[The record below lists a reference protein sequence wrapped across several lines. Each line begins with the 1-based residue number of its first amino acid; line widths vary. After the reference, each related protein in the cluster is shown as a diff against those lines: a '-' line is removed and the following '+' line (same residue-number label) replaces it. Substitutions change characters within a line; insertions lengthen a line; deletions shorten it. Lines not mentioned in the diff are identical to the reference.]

1 MLQRGLLAAAV
12 GLAPLAPAWAQADDE
27 PETQILSQDEGTI
40 EVGRRQAP
48 LPWAESSFGPLVA
61 LAPVVEVLGG
71 ELEIGPL
78 GEAHTLR
85 VAGRE
90 VVLGPLGRIVLVDG
104 EMQTLS
110 IKPWLEPEP
119 EIPEHLRPKDDS
131 DEEGDADEPAPEL
144 PPIELPPR
152 HLYVPVDALARAYPA
167 EQGFRFDF
175 DRRRGI
181 LEVSKTGERR
191 LAVEVDR
198 VHDLGATTL
207 VVTFSGRP
215 RYRVDEYRGGVRL
228 RLLSSVM
235 APRPRVRLNDPLV
248 RWLEVRER
256 SIDIGLA
263 PRAEASEPYIL
274 GRPPRV
280 QLVLDITRD
289 RLGRTPSALSRREE
303 ETGEFRIVLDP
314 GHGGADTGVSSPS
327 GVTEKDLVLAI
338 AQELRSHLANS
349 LGARVVL
356 TRTEDTDV
364 ALETR
369 TAVANQRR
377 ADLFLSLHVSPDSAW
392 VLGEGF
398 QTYVLDPP
406 PALFETAEGDESEGE
421 LVDDAQWGEPA
432 AQDDPDPL
440 DFEEDAFDELAVVP
454 GDRAP
459 GDEGEIRVAV
469 PALERWERV
478 QDGQLE
484 RSGLLARLIQSHVS
498 DALKQPNRRVRR
510 APLRVLTG
518 ATMPAVLIEL
528 GSLGSDE
535 EGTPLLDESYRLE
548 LIEAIGRA
556 IRLYR
561 GSPRATLRQPS
572 TGRDR
577 DPPAVEPVFGGRPG
591 AACRLRRLGPER
603 GRRRRSGTRRPG
615 RGLPGHAVLS
625 ECRRAASLRRMADP
639 RRRQRGGNGCRHR
652 RSTDRG
658 SRRRRGRGPG
668 LGLRRWG

>member
-1 MLQRGLLAAAV
+1 MSCLCATGLRRGLLAAAV
-12 GLAPLAPAWAQADDE
+12 ALVPLAPAWAQADDE
-27 PETQILSQDEGTI
+27 PETQILSQDEGSIT
-40 EVGRRQAP
+40 VGRQRAP

-71 ELEIGPL
+71 DLKIGPL

-90 VVLGPLGRIVLVDG
+90 VVLGPLGRVVMVDG

-119 EIPEHLRPKDDS
+119 EIPEHLLPKDDS
-131 DEEGDADEPAPEL
+131 DEDEDGGADGEDADEPAPEL

-167 EQGFRFDF
+167 EQGYRFDF

-228 RLLSSVM
+228 RLLSGVM
-235 APRPRVRLNDPLV
+235 EARPRARLNDPLV

-263 PRAEASEPYIL
+263 PRARASEPYIL

-289 RLGRTPSALSRREE
+289 RMGRTPSALSRRAE
-303 ETGEFRIVLDP
+303 ETGEFRIVVDP

-356 TRTEDTDV
+356 TRTYDTDV

-392 VLGEGF
+392 ASGDGF
-398 QTYVLDPP
+398 QAYVLDPP
-406 PALFETAEGDESEGE
+406 PALFEPGEGNESEGE
-421 LVDDAQWGEPA
+421 PIDDAEWGEPA
-432 AQDDPDPL
+432 ATDDPDPL
-440 DFEEDAFDELAVVP
+440 EFEEDAFDDLDVEP
-454 GDRAP
+454 GD
-459 GDEGEIRVAV
+459 GEDIRVAV
-469 PALERWERV
+469 PALELWERV
-478 QDGQLE
+478 QDRQLE

-498 DALKQPNRRVRR
+498 DALEQPNRRVRR

-518 ATMPAVLIEL
+518 ASMPAVLIEL

-535 EGTPLLDESYRLE
+535 EGTPLLDESYRQD

-561 GSPRATLRQPS
+561 G
-572 TGRDR
+572 
-577 DPPAVEPVFGGRPG
+577 VG
-591 AACRLRRLGPER
+591 AA
-603 GRRRRSGTRRPG
+603 
-615 RGLPGHAVLS
+615 
-625 ECRRAASLRRMADP
+625 AAEAAA
-639 RRRQRGGNGCRHR
+639 NGA
-652 RSTDRG
+652 G
-658 SRRRRGRGPG
+658 S
-668 LGLRRWG
+668 

>member
-1 MLQRGLLAAAV
+1 MSCHCATVLQRGLLAAAV
-12 GLAPLAPAWAQADDE
+12 ALVPLSPAWAQAEDE
-27 PETQILSQDEGTI
+27 PETQILSQGEGSI
-40 EVGRRQAP
+40 AVGRQRTP

-90 VVLGPLGRIVLVDG
+90 LVLGPLGRVVMVDG

-119 EIPEHLRPKDDS
+119 EIAEHLRPKDDS
-131 DEEGDADEPAPEL
+131 DDEEGDASSDGGDPDPDESAPEL
-144 PPIELPPR
+144 LPPELPPR

-167 EQGFRFDF
+167 EQGYRFDF
-175 DRRRGI
+175 DRRLGR
-181 LEVSKTGERR
+181 LEVSRTGERR

-228 RLLSSVM
+228 RLLSGVM
-235 APRPRVRLNDPLV
+235 APRPRVRLDDPLV

-289 RLGRTPSALSRREE
+289 RMGRAPRALSRRAE

-314 GHGGADTGVSSPS
+314 GHGGVETGVSSPS

-338 AQELRSHLANS
+338 ARELRSHLANS

-356 TRTEDTDV
+356 TRTDDTDV
-364 ALETR
+364 ALENR

-392 VLGEGF
+392 ASGDGF

-406 PALFETAEGDESEGE
+406 PALFD
-421 LVDDAQWGEPA
+421 PA
-432 AQDDPDPL
+432 VSDDPDPL
-440 DFEEDAFDELAVVP
+440 EFEEDAFDELAVVP
-454 GDRAP
+454 GDREP
-459 GDEGEIRVAV
+459 GDEEEIRVAV

-484 RSGLLARLIQSHVS
+484 RSALLARLIQSHVS
-498 DALKQPNRRVRR
+498 DALKQPNRRVGR

-528 GSLGSDE
+528 GSLGRDE

-561 GSPRATLRQPS
+561 GVAA
-572 TGRDR
+572 GDAEA
-577 DPPAVEPVFGGRPG
+577 PANG
-591 AACRLRRLGPER
+591 A
-603 GRRRRSGTRRPG
+603 
-615 RGLPGHAVLS
+615 
-625 ECRRAASLRRMADP
+625 
-639 RRRQRGGNGCRHR
+639 
-652 RSTDRG
+652 G
-658 SRRRRGRGPG
+658 S
-668 LGLRRWG
+668 

>member
-1 MLQRGLLAAAV
+1 MSCNCSTVLQRGLLAAAV
-12 GLAPLAPAWAQADDE
+12 ALAPLAAAWAQADDE
-27 PETQILSQDEGTI
+27 PETQILSQDEGSI
-40 EVGRRQAP
+40 AVGRQRAP

-90 VVLGPLGRIVLVDG
+90 VVLGPLGRVVLVDG

-131 DEEGDADEPAPEL
+131 DDEGDGGSDSEDADADEPAPEL

-198 VHDLGATTL
+198 VRDLGATTL

-228 RLLSSVM
+228 RLLSGVM
-235 APRPRVRLNDPLV
+235 DPRPRVRLDDPLV

-289 RLGRTPSALSRREE
+289 RMGRAPRALSRRAE

-314 GHGGADTGVSSPS
+314 GHGGVETGVTSPS

-338 AQELRSHLANS
+338 ARELRSHLANS

-356 TRTEDTDV
+356 TRTDDTDV

-377 ADLFLSLHVSPDSAW
+377 ADLFLSLHVSSDSAW
-392 VLGEGF
+392 ASGDGF

-406 PALFETAEGDESEGE
+406 PALFDPAEG
-421 LVDDAQWGEPA
+421 
-432 AQDDPDPL
+432 DDPDPSE
-440 DFEEDAFDELAVVP
+440 FEEDAFDELAVE
-454 GDRAP
+454 A
-459 GDEGEIRVAV
+459 GDEEEIRVAV
-469 PALERWERV
+469 PALELWERV

-498 DALKQPNRRVRR
+498 DALGQPNRRVGR

-528 GSLGSDE
+528 GSLGRDE

-561 GSPRATLRQPS
+561 GVAAGT
-572 TGRDR
+572 
-577 DPPAVEPVFGGRPG
+577 AEAAANG
-591 AACRLRRLGPER
+591 A
-603 GRRRRSGTRRPG
+603 
-615 RGLPGHAVLS
+615 
-625 ECRRAASLRRMADP
+625 
-639 RRRQRGGNGCRHR
+639 
-652 RSTDRG
+652 G
-658 SRRRRGRGPG
+658 S
-668 LGLRRWG
+668 

>member
-1 MLQRGLLAAAV
+1 MSCNCSTVLQRGLLAAVVA
-12 GLAPLAPAWAQADDE
+12 LAQLSPAWAQADDE
-27 PETQILSQDEGTI
+27 PETQILWQGEGSIT
-40 EVGRRQAP
+40 VGRQRAP

-71 ELEIGPL
+71 ELAIGPL

-90 VVLGPLGRIVLVDG
+90 VVLGPLGRVVLVDG

-119 EIPEHLRPKDDS
+119 EIPEHLLPKDDS
-131 DEEGDADEPAPEL
+131 DEDGDGGADGEDADEPAPEL

-167 EQGFRFDF
+167 EQGYRFDF
-175 DRRRGI
+175 DRRRGQ

-228 RLLSSVM
+228 RLLSGVM
-235 APRPRVRLNDPLV
+235 APRPRVRLDDPLV

-289 RLGRTPSALSRREE
+289 RMGRAPRALSRRAE

-314 GHGGADTGVSSPS
+314 GHGGVETGVSSPS

-338 AQELRSHLANS
+338 ARELRSHLANS

-356 TRTEDTDV
+356 TRTYDTDV
-364 ALETR
+364 ALEKR

-392 VLGEGF
+392 ASGNGF

-406 PALFETAEGDESEGE
+406 PALFEPAEGDESEGE
-421 LVDDAQWGEPA
+421 LVDDAQWGEAA
-432 AQDDPDPL
+432 AQDDPGPL
-440 DFEEDAFDELAVVP
+440 EFEEDAFDELAVVP

-459 GDEGEIRVAV
+459 GDGEDIRVAV

-478 QDGQLE
+478 QDGHLE
-484 RSGLLARLIQSHVS
+484 QSGLLARLIQSHVS
-498 DALKQPNRRVRR
+498 DALKQPNRRVGR

-561 GSPRATLRQPS
+561 GVAAGDAET
-572 TGRDR
+572 
-577 DPPAVEPVFGGRPG
+577 AANG
-591 AACRLRRLGPER
+591 A
-603 GRRRRSGTRRPG
+603 
-615 RGLPGHAVLS
+615 
-625 ECRRAASLRRMADP
+625 
-639 RRRQRGGNGCRHR
+639 
-652 RSTDRG
+652 G
-658 SRRRRGRGPG
+658 S
-668 LGLRRWG
+668 

>member
-1 MLQRGLLAAAV
+1 MSCHCSTALQRGLLAAAV
-12 GLAPLAPAWAQADDE
+12 ALVPLSPAWAQADDE
-27 PETQILSQDEGTI
+27 PETRILSRDEGSI
-40 EVGRRQAP
+40 AVGRQRAP

-71 ELEIGPL
+71 ELKIGPL

-90 VVLGPLGRIVLVDG
+90 VVLGPLGRVVLVDG
-104 EMQTLS
+104 EMHTLS
-110 IKPWLEPEP
+110 IRPWLEAEP

-131 DEEGDADEPAPEL
+131 DKEGDGSSDSEDADSEEPEPEL

-167 EQGFRFDF
+167 EQGYGFDF
-175 DRRRGI
+175 DRRRGR
-181 LEVSKTGERR
+181 LEVSRTGERR
-191 LAVEVDR
+191 LSVEVDR

-235 APRPRVRLNDPLV
+235 APRPRARLNDPLV

-263 PRAEASEPYIL
+263 PRAKASEPYLL

-289 RLGRTPSALSRREE
+289 RMGRTPSALSRREE

-338 AQELRSHLANS
+338 ARELRSHLANS

-356 TRTEDTDV
+356 TRTDDRDV
-364 ALETR
+364 ALENR

-377 ADLFLSLHVSPDSAW
+377 ADLFLSLHVSPDSSWAS
-392 VLGEGF
+392 GNGF

-406 PALFETAEGDESEGE
+406 PAPFEPAEGMAPGGE
-421 LVDDAQWGEPA
+421 PLDDAEWGEPIGE
-432 AQDDPDPL
+432 DDSDPE
-440 DFEEDAFDELAVVP
+440 FEEDGFADLVAEP
-454 GDRAP
+454 GD
-459 GDEGEIRVAV
+459 GEEIRVAV
-469 PALERWERV
+469 PALELWERV
-478 QDGQLE
+478 QDGQLDQ
-484 RSGLLARLIQSHVS
+484 SGLLARLIQSHVS
-498 DALKQPNRRVRR
+498 DALEQPNRRVGR

-518 ATMPAVLIEL
+518 ASMPAVLIEL
-528 GSLGSDE
+528 GSLGRDE
-535 EGTPLLDESYRLE
+535 EGTPLLDESYRQQ

-561 GSPRATLRQPS
+561 GIAT
-572 TGRDR
+572 
-577 DPPAVEPVFGGRPG
+577 G
-591 AACRLRRLGPER
+591 AAEATAEG
-603 GRRRRSGTRRPG
+603 
-615 RGLPGHAVLS
+615 A
-625 ECRRAASLRRMADP
+625 
-639 RRRQRGGNGCRHR
+639 
-652 RSTDRG
+652 G
-658 SRRRRGRGPG
+658 S
-668 LGLRRWG
+668 

>member
-1 MLQRGLLAAAV
+1 M
-12 GLAPLAPAWAQADDE
+12 PLAPAWAQADDE

-152 HLYVPVDALARAYPA
+152 HMYVPVDALARAYPA
-167 EQGFRFDF
+167 EQGYRFDF

-191 LAVEVDR
+191 LAVEVHR

-280 QLVLDITRD
+280 QLVMDITRD
-289 RLGRTPSALSRREE
+289 RLGRAPRALSRREE

-314 GHGGADTGVSSPS
+314 GHGGADTGVSSAS

-349 LGARVVL
+349 LDARVVL
-356 TRTEDTDV
+356 TRTADTDV
-364 ALETR
+364 ALENR

-377 ADLFLSLHVSPDSAW
+377 ADLFLSLHVSPDSLWAS
-392 VLGEGF
+392 GDGF

-406 PALFETAEGDESEGE
+406 PALFDSAEGDEQ
-421 LVDDAQWGEPA
+421 DANQSVRSSAGARME
-432 AQDDPDPL
+432 
-440 DFEEDAFDELAVVP
+440 FEEDEFDELAAEA
-454 GDRAP
+454 GD
-459 GDEGEIRVAV
+459 GDEIRVAV
-469 PALERWERV
+469 PALELWERV
-478 QDGQLE
+478 QDAQIE

-498 DALKQPNRRVRR
+498 DALKQPNRRVGR

-518 ATMPAVLIEL
+518 ASMPAVLIEL

-535 EGTPLLDESYRLE
+535 EGTPLLDESYRQE

-561 GSPRATLRQPS
+561 GVSS
-572 TGRDR
+572 
-577 DPPAVEPVFGGRPG
+577 G
-591 AACRLRRLGPER
+591 AAD
-603 GRRRRSGTRRPG
+603 S
-615 RGLPGHAVLS
+615 
-625 ECRRAASLRRMADP
+625 AADGA
-639 RRRQRGGNGCRHR
+639 
-652 RSTDRG
+652 G
-658 SRRRRGRGPG
+658 S
-668 LGLRRWG
+668 

>member
-1 MLQRGLLAAAV
+1 MSCICATVLQRGLLAAAV
-12 GLAPLAPAWAQADDE
+12 ALAPLGPAWAQADDE
-27 PETQILSQDEGTI
+27 PETQILSQDEGSI
-40 EVGRRQAP
+40 AVGRQRAP

-131 DEEGDADEPAPEL
+131 DDEGDGGSDSEDADADERAPEL

-167 EQGFRFDF
+167 EQGYRFDF

-181 LEVSKTGERR
+181 LEVSRTGERR

-263 PRAEASEPYIL
+263 PRAKASEPYIL

-280 QLVLDITRD
+280 QLVMDITRD
-289 RLGRTPSALSRREE
+289 RLGRAPRALSRREE

-314 GHGGADTGVSSPS
+314 GHGGADTGVSSAS

-349 LGARVVL
+349 LDARVVL
-356 TRTEDTDV
+356 TRTDDTDV
-364 ALETR
+364 ALENR

-392 VLGEGF
+392 VLGDGF

-406 PALFETAEGDESEGE
+406 PALFETEEGE
-421 LVDDAQWGEPA
+421 PGLRGNEQDATQSVRSSAGARMAPA
-432 AQDDPDPL
+432 AQDDPGPL
-440 DFEEDAFDELAVVP
+440 EFEEDAFDELDVVP
-454 GDRAP
+454 GDGEA
-459 GDEGEIRVAV
+459 GDEEEIRVAV
-469 PALERWERV
+469 PALELWERV

-498 DALKQPNRRVRR
+498 DALEQPNRRVGR

-518 ATMPAVLIEL
+518 ASMPAVLIEL
-528 GSLGSDE
+528 GSLGRDE
-535 EGTPLLDESYRLE
+535 EGTPLLDESYRQE

-561 GSPRATLRQPS
+561 GVAS
-572 TGRDR
+572 
-577 DPPAVEPVFGGRPG
+577 G
-591 AACRLRRLGPER
+591 AAD
-603 GRRRRSGTRRPG
+603 S
-615 RGLPGHAVLS
+615 
-625 ECRRAASLRRMADP
+625 AA
-639 RRRQRGGNGCRHR
+639 GGA
-652 RSTDRG
+652 G
-658 SRRRRGRGPG
+658 S
-668 LGLRRWG
+668 

>member
-1 MLQRGLLAAAV
+1 MSCLCATGLRRGLLAAAV
-12 GLAPLAPAWAQADDE
+12 ALVPLAPAWAQADDE
-27 PETQILSQDEGTI
+27 PETQILSQDEGSIT
-40 EVGRRQAP
+40 VGRQRAP

-90 VVLGPLGRIVLVDG
+90 VVLGPLGRVVMVDG

-110 IKPWLEPEP
+110 IRPWLEPEP
-119 EIPEHLRPKDDS
+119 EIPEHLLPKDDS
-131 DEEGDADEPAPEL
+131 DEEGDGGADGEDPDEPAPEL

-215 RYRVDEYRGGVRL
+215 RYRVEEYRGGVRL
-228 RLLSSVM
+228 RLLSGVM
-235 APRPRVRLNDPLV
+235 EARPRARLNDPLV

-263 PRAEASEPYIL
+263 PRARASEPYIL

-289 RLGRTPSALSRREE
+289 RMDRTPSALSRRAE

-356 TRTEDTDV
+356 TRTDDSDV

-392 VLGEGF
+392 AAGDGF
-398 QTYVLDPP
+398 QAYVLDPP
-406 PALFETAEGDESEGE
+406 PALFEPAEQ
-421 LVDDAQWGEPA
+421 DANQSVRSPA
-432 AQDDPDPL
+432 GARME
-440 DFEEDAFDELAVVP
+440 FEEDAFDDLDVEP
-454 GDRAP
+454 GDVEP
-459 GDEGEIRVAV
+459 GDGEDIRVAV
-469 PALERWERV
+469 PALELWERV
-478 QDGQLE
+478 QDRQLE

-498 DALKQPNRRVRR
+498 DALEQPNRRVGR

-518 ATMPAVLIEL
+518 ASMPAVLIEL

-535 EGTPLLDESYRLE
+535 EGTPLLDESYRQE

-561 GSPRATLRQPS
+561 GVGA
-572 TGRDR
+572 
-577 DPPAVEPVFGGRPG
+577 G
-591 AACRLRRLGPER
+591 AAE
-603 GRRRRSGTRRPG
+603 
-615 RGLPGHAVLS
+615 
-625 ECRRAASLRRMADP
+625 AAA
-639 RRRQRGGNGCRHR
+639 NGA
-652 RSTDRG
+652 G
-658 SRRRRGRGPG
+658 S
-668 LGLRRWG
+668 

>member
-1 MLQRGLLAAAV
+1 MSCNCSTVLQRGLLAAVVA
-12 GLAPLAPAWAQADDE
+12 LAQLSPAWAQADDE
-27 PETQILSQDEGTI
+27 PETRILWQGEGSIT
-40 EVGRRQAP
+40 VGRQRAP

-71 ELEIGPL
+71 ELAIGPL

-90 VVLGPLGRIVLVDG
+90 VVLGPLGRVVLVDG
-104 EMQTLS
+104 EMHTLS

-119 EIPEHLRPKDDS
+119 EIPEHLLPKDDS
-131 DEEGDADEPAPEL
+131 DEDGDGNSDGEAADADEPAPEL

-167 EQGFRFDF
+167 EQGYRFDF
-175 DRRRGI
+175 DRRRGQ

-228 RLLSSVM
+228 RLLSGVM
-235 APRPRVRLNDPLV
+235 APRPRVRLDDPLV

-263 PRAEASEPYIL
+263 PRAKASEPYIL

-289 RLGRTPSALSRREE
+289 RMGRTPSVLSRREE

-356 TRTEDTDV
+356 TRTYDTDV

-392 VLGEGF
+392 ASGNGF

-406 PALFETAEGDESEGE
+406 PALFEPAEGMAPESEP
-421 LVDDAQWGEPA
+421 LDAAEWGEPIGE
-432 AQDDPDPL
+432 DDSDL
-440 DFEEDAFDELAVVP
+440 EFEEDGFDDLDVEP
-454 GDRAP
+454 GDVEP
-459 GDEGEIRVAV
+459 GDGEDIRVAV
-469 PALERWERV
+469 PALELWERV
-478 QDGQLE
+478 QDRQLE

-498 DALKQPNRRVRR
+498 DALEQPNRRVRR

-518 ATMPAVLIEL
+518 ASMPAVLIEL
-528 GSLGSDE
+528 GSLRSDA
-535 EGTPLLDESYRLE
+535 EGTPLLDESYRQE

-561 GSPRATLRQPS
+561 GVGA
-572 TGRDR
+572 
-577 DPPAVEPVFGGRPG
+577 G
-591 AACRLRRLGPER
+591 AAEG
-603 GRRRRSGTRRPG
+603 
-615 RGLPGHAVLS
+615 
-625 ECRRAASLRRMADP
+625 AAEAAA
-639 RRRQRGGNGCRHR
+639 NGA
-652 RSTDRG
+652 G
-658 SRRRRGRGPG
+658 S
-668 LGLRRWG
+668 

>member
-1 MLQRGLLAAAV
+1 M
-12 GLAPLAPAWAQADDE
+12 PLSPAWAQADDE
-27 PETQILSQDEGTI
+27 PETRILSRDEGSI
-40 EVGRRQAP
+40 AVGRQRTP

-71 ELEIGPL
+71 ELDIGPL

-90 VVLGPLGRIVLVDG
+90 VVLGPLGRVVLVDG

-119 EIPEHLRPKDDS
+119 EIPEHLLPKDDS
-131 DEEGDADEPAPEL
+131 DEDGDDNSDGEDADAEEPAPEL

-152 HLYVPVDALARAYPA
+152 HLYVSVDALARAYPA
-167 EQGFRFDF
+167 EQGYRFDF

-181 LEVSKTGERR
+181 LEVAKTGERR

-215 RYRVDEYRGGVRL
+215 RYRVEEYRGGVRL
-228 RLLSSVM
+228 RLLSGVM
-235 APRPRVRLNDPLV
+235 EPRPRVRLNDPLV

-256 SIDIGLA
+256 SVDIGLA
-263 PRAEASEPYIL
+263 PRTRASEPYIL

-289 RLGRTPSALSRREE
+289 RMERTPSALSRREE

-314 GHGGADTGVSSPS
+314 GHGGADTGVSSPT
-327 GVTEKDLVLAI
+327 GVAEKDLVLAI
-338 AQELRSHLANS
+338 SQELRSHLASS

-356 TRTEDTDV
+356 TRTYDTDV

-369 TAVANQRR
+369 TGVANQRR
-377 ADLFLSLHVSPDSAW
+377 ADLFLSLHVSSDSSW
-392 VLGEGF
+392 TSGDGF

-406 PALFETAEGDESEGE
+406 PAPFDSAEGDEQDANQSERPSAGARME
-421 LVDDAQWGEPA
+421 A
-432 AQDDPDPL
+432 DPE
-440 DFEEDAFDELAVVP
+440 FEEDAFDELDVEPGAVEP
-454 GDRAP
+454 GD
-459 GDEGEIRVAV
+459 GEDIRVAV
-469 PALERWERV
+469 PALELWERV
-478 QDGQLE
+478 QDRHLE
-484 RSGLLARLIQSHVS
+484 QSGLLARLIQSHVS
-498 DALKQPNRRVRR
+498 DALEQPNRRVGR

-518 ATMPAVLIEL
+518 ASMPAVLIEL
-528 GSLGSDE
+528 GSLGRDE
-535 EGTPLLDESYRLE
+535 EGTPLLDESYRQQ

-561 GSPRATLRQPS
+561 GVA
-572 TGRDR
+572 
-577 DPPAVEPVFGGRPG
+577 AG
-591 AACRLRRLGPER
+591 AAE
-603 GRRRRSGTRRPG
+603 
-615 RGLPGHAVLS
+615 
-625 ECRRAASLRRMADP
+625 AANEA
-639 RRRQRGGNGCRHR
+639 
-652 RSTDRG
+652 G
-658 SRRRRGRGPG
+658 S
-668 LGLRRWG
+668 

>member
-1 MLQRGLLAAAV
+1 MSCHCSTVLQRGLLAAAV
-12 GLAPLAPAWAQADDE
+12 AFVPLAPAWAQSDDE
-27 PETQILSQDEGTI
+27 PETQILSRDEGSI
-40 EVGRRQAP
+40 AVGRQRAP

-71 ELEIGPL
+71 ELKIGPL

-90 VVLGPLGRIVLVDG
+90 VVLGPLGRVVMVDG

-119 EIPEHLRPKDDS
+119 EIPEHLLPKDDS
-131 DEEGDADEPAPEL
+131 DEDGDGGADGEDADEPAPEL

-167 EQGFRFDF
+167 EQGYRFDF
-175 DRRRGI
+175 DRRLGR
-181 LEVSKTGERR
+181 LEVSRTGERR

-215 RYRVDEYRGGVRL
+215 RYRVEEYRGGVRL
-228 RLLSSVM
+228 RLLSGVM
-235 APRPRVRLNDPLV
+235 EARPRARLNDPLV

-263 PRAEASEPYIL
+263 PRARASEPYIL

-289 RLGRTPSALSRREE
+289 RMDRTPSALSRREE
-303 ETGEFRIVLDP
+303 ETGEFRIVVDP

-356 TRTEDTDV
+356 TRTYDTDV

-392 VLGEGF
+392 ASGDGF
-398 QTYVLDPP
+398 QAYVLDPP
-406 PALFETAEGDESEGE
+406 PALFEPAEGDEQDANQSVRTSAGARMAPESEP
-421 LVDDAQWGEPA
+421 LDDADWGEPA
-432 AQDDPDPL
+432 VTDDPDPAE
-440 DFEEDAFDELAVVP
+440 FEEDAFDDLDVEP
-454 GDRAP
+454 GDRESGDGEP
-459 GDEGEIRVAV
+459 GDGEDIRVAV
-469 PALERWERV
+469 PALELWERV
-478 QDGQLE
+478 QDRQLE

-518 ATMPAVLIEL
+518 ASMPAVLIEL

-535 EGTPLLDESYRLE
+535 EGTPLLDESYRQE

-556 IRLYR
+556 IRLFR
-561 GSPRATLRQPS
+561 GVGA
-572 TGRDR
+572 
-577 DPPAVEPVFGGRPG
+577 G
-591 AACRLRRLGPER
+591 AAE
-603 GRRRRSGTRRPG
+603 
-615 RGLPGHAVLS
+615 
-625 ECRRAASLRRMADP
+625 AAA
-639 RRRQRGGNGCRHR
+639 NGA
-652 RSTDRG
+652 G
-658 SRRRRGRGPG
+658 S
-668 LGLRRWG
+668 

>member
-1 MLQRGLLAAAV
+1 MSCNCSTVLQRGLLAAAV
-12 GLAPLAPAWAQADDE
+12 AFVQLSPAWAQADDE

-90 VVLGPLGRIVLVDG
+90 VVLGPLGRVVLVDG

-119 EIPEHLRPKDDS
+119 EIPEHLLPKDDS
-131 DEEGDADEPAPEL
+131 EETDADEPAPEL

-167 EQGFRFDF
+167 EQGYRFDF
-175 DRRRGI
+175 DRRRGQ

-228 RLLSSVM
+228 RLLSGVM
-235 APRPRVRLNDPLV
+235 EARPRLRLNDPLV

-263 PRAEASEPYIL
+263 PRARASEPYIL

-289 RLGRTPSALSRREE
+289 RMGRAPRALSRRAE

-314 GHGGADTGVSSPS
+314 GHGGVETGVSSPS

-338 AQELRSHLANS
+338 ARELRSHLANS
-349 LGARVVL
+349 LGSRVVL
-356 TRTEDTDV
+356 TRTDDTDV
-364 ALETR
+364 ALEKR

-406 PALFETAEGDESEGE
+406 PAPFEPAEGDEPGLRGDEQDANQSERSSAGARMASEGE

-440 DFEEDAFDELAVVP
+440 DFEEDAFDELDVVP
-454 GDRAP
+454 GDGEA
-459 GDEGEIRVAV
+459 GDEEGIRVAV

-561 GSPRATLRQPS
+561 GVAAGDAET
-572 TGRDR
+572 
-577 DPPAVEPVFGGRPG
+577 AVNG
-591 AACRLRRLGPER
+591 A
-603 GRRRRSGTRRPG
+603 
-615 RGLPGHAVLS
+615 
-625 ECRRAASLRRMADP
+625 
-639 RRRQRGGNGCRHR
+639 
-652 RSTDRG
+652 G
-658 SRRRRGRGPG
+658 S
-668 LGLRRWG
+668 

>member
-1 MLQRGLLAAAV
+1 MGRQR
-12 GLAPLAPAWAQADDE
+12 
-27 PETQILSQDEGTI
+27 
-40 EVGRRQAP
+40 AP

-61 LAPVVEVLGG
+61 FAPVVEVLGG
-71 ELEIGPL
+71 ELKIGPL

-90 VVLGPLGRIVLVDG
+90 VVLGPLGRVVLVDG

-119 EIPEHLRPKDDS
+119 EIPEHLLPKDDS
-131 DEEGDADEPAPEL
+131 DEDGDGNSDGEAADADEPAPEL

-167 EQGFRFDF
+167 EQGYGFDF
-175 DRRRGI
+175 DRRLGR
-181 LEVSKTGERR
+181 LEVSRTGERR

-228 RLLSSVM
+228 RLLSGVM
-235 APRPRVRLNDPLV
+235 EARPRVRLNDPLV

-289 RLGRTPSALSRREE
+289 RMGRTPSVLSRRAE

-356 TRTEDTDV
+356 TRTYDTDV

-369 TAVANQRR
+369 TGVANQRR
-377 ADLFLSLHVSPDSAW
+377 ADLFLSLHVSPDSSWAS
-392 VLGEGF
+392 GDGF
-398 QTYVLDPP
+398 QAYVLDPP
-406 PALFETAEGDESEGE
+406 PALFDSAVS
-421 LVDDAQWGEPA
+421 
-432 AQDDPDPL
+432 DDPDPL

-454 GDRAP
+454 GDREP
-459 GDEGEIRVAV
+459 GDEEEIRVAV

-498 DALKQPNRRVRR
+498 DALEQPNRRVRR

-561 GSPRATLRQPS
+561 GVGA
-572 TGRDR
+572 
-577 DPPAVEPVFGGRPG
+577 G
-591 AACRLRRLGPER
+591 AAE
-603 GRRRRSGTRRPG
+603 
-615 RGLPGHAVLS
+615 
-625 ECRRAASLRRMADP
+625 AAA
-639 RRRQRGGNGCRHR
+639 NGA
-652 RSTDRG
+652 G
-658 SRRRRGRGPG
+658 S
-668 LGLRRWG
+668 

>member
-1 MLQRGLLAAAV
+1 MSCHCSTVLQRGLLAAAV
-12 GLAPLAPAWAQADDE
+12 AFVPLAPAWAQSDDE
-27 PETQILSQDEGTI
+27 PETQILSRDEGSI
-40 EVGRRQAP
+40 AVGRQRAP

-71 ELEIGPL
+71 ELKIGPL

-90 VVLGPLGRIVLVDG
+90 VVLGPLGRVVMVDG

-119 EIPEHLRPKDDS
+119 EIPEHLLPKDDS
-131 DEEGDADEPAPEL
+131 DEDEDGGADGEDADEPAPEL

-167 EQGFRFDF
+167 EQGYRFDF
-175 DRRRGI
+175 DRRLGR
-181 LEVSKTGERR
+181 LEVSRTGERR

-215 RYRVDEYRGGVRL
+215 RYRVEEYRGGVRL
-228 RLLSSVM
+228 RLLSGVM
-235 APRPRVRLNDPLV
+235 EARPRLRLNDPLV

-263 PRAEASEPYIL
+263 PRAKASEPYIL

-289 RLGRTPSALSRREE
+289 RMGRTPSALSRREE
-303 ETGEFRIVLDP
+303 ETGEFRIVVDP

-356 TRTEDTDV
+356 TRTYDTDV

-392 VLGEGF
+392 ASGDGF
-398 QTYVLDPP
+398 QAYVLDPP
-406 PALFETAEGDESEGE
+406 PALFE
-421 LVDDAQWGEPA
+421 PA
-432 AQDDPDPL
+432 VTDDPDPAE
-440 DFEEDAFDELAVVP
+440 FEEDAFDDLDLESGDVEP
-454 GDRAP
+454 GDRESGDVEP
-459 GDEGEIRVAV
+459 GGGEDIRVAV
-469 PALERWERV
+469 PALELWERV
-478 QDGQLE
+478 QDRQLE

-498 DALKQPNRRVRR
+498 DALEQPNRRVRR

-518 ATMPAVLIEL
+518 ASMPAVLIEL

-535 EGTPLLDESYRLE
+535 EGTPLLDESYRQD

-561 GSPRATLRQPS
+561 GVGA
-572 TGRDR
+572 
-577 DPPAVEPVFGGRPG
+577 G
-591 AACRLRRLGPER
+591 AAE
-603 GRRRRSGTRRPG
+603 
-615 RGLPGHAVLS
+615 
-625 ECRRAASLRRMADP
+625 AAA
-639 RRRQRGGNGCRHR
+639 NGA
-652 RSTDRG
+652 G
-658 SRRRRGRGPG
+658 S
-668 LGLRRWG
+668 

>member
-1 MLQRGLLAAAV
+1 M
-12 GLAPLAPAWAQADDE
+12 PLGPAWAQADDE
-27 PETQILSQDEGTI
+27 PETQILSQDEGSI
-40 EVGRRQAP
+40 AVGRQRAP

-131 DEEGDADEPAPEL
+131 DDEGDGGSDSEDADADERAPEL

-167 EQGFRFDF
+167 EQGYRFDF

-181 LEVSKTGERR
+181 LEVSKSGERR

-263 PRAEASEPYIL
+263 PRAKASEPYIL

-314 GHGGADTGVSSPS
+314 GHGGADTGVSSTF

-349 LGARVVL
+349 LDARVVL
-356 TRTEDTDV
+356 TRTADTDV
-364 ALETR
+364 ALENR

-377 ADLFLSLHVSPDSAW
+377 ADLFLSLHVSPDSLWAS
-392 VLGEGF
+392 GDGF

-406 PALFETAEGDESEGE
+406 PALFDSAEGDEPGLRGDEQ
-421 LVDDAQWGEPA
+421 DANQSVRSSAGARME
-432 AQDDPDPL
+432 
-440 DFEEDAFDELAVVP
+440 FEEDEFDELAAEA
-454 GDRAP
+454 GD
-459 GDEGEIRVAV
+459 GDEIRVAV
-469 PALERWERV
+469 PALELWERV
-478 QDGQLE
+478 QDAQIE

-498 DALKQPNRRVRR
+498 AALKQPNRRVGR

-518 ATMPAVLIEL
+518 ASMPAVLIEL

-535 EGTPLLDESYRLE
+535 EGTPLLDESYLQE

-561 GSPRATLRQPS
+561 GVSS
-572 TGRDR
+572 
-577 DPPAVEPVFGGRPG
+577 G
-591 AACRLRRLGPER
+591 AAD
-603 GRRRRSGTRRPG
+603 S
-615 RGLPGHAVLS
+615 
-625 ECRRAASLRRMADP
+625 AADGA
-639 RRRQRGGNGCRHR
+639 
-652 RSTDRG
+652 G
-658 SRRRRGRGPG
+658 S
-668 LGLRRWG
+668 